1 MLRRGLILAALFL
14 PLSGA
19 TAQEVRQEAA
29 DEAAIRRGEY
39 VFNAGGCY
47 GCHTDVKGKGAPLAG
62 GRRLKTPFGDFIG
75 PNITPD
81 PDHGIGGWTLADFTR
96 ALREGVSPAGDP
108 YYPAFPYTSFSRM
121 EEEDIADLW
130 AWLQSVEPADTENVG
145 HELDFPYGWR
155 WLTGVWRALYFSP
168 GDFEAGDP
176 SAAVGEDDRGTWERG
191 AYLVRV
197 LGHCGEC
204 HTPRGGLGAM
214 DDDLFLAGNAAG
226 AEEAPVPN
234 ITSDRATGIGDWSLA
249 DIVGYL
255 EIGMDPDGD
264 FAGGAMA
271 EVIDHTTGKLIPAD
285 RRAIAVFLMSLP
297 AVERRITRPPG

>member
-1 MLRRGLILAALFL
+1 MFL
-14 PLSGA
+14 PLAGA
-19 TAQEVRQEAA
+19 TAQEVRQETV
-29 DEAAIRRGEY
+29 DESAVRRGEY
-39 VFNAGGCY
+39 LFNAAGCY

-121 EEEDIADLW
+121 EEADIADLW
-130 AWLQSVEPADTENVG
+130 AWLQTVEPADTENG
-145 HELDFPYGWR
+145 EHELDFPYGWR

-168 GDFEAGDP
+168 GDFEAGAP
-176 SAAVGEDDRGTWERG
+176 SAAVREEDRGTWERG

-197 LGHCGEC
+197 LGHCSEC

-214 DDDLFLAGNAAG
+214 DDDLFLAGNATG
-226 AEEAPVPN
+226 AEETPVPN
-234 ITSDRATGIGDWSLA
+234 ITPDRATGIGGWSLA
-249 DIVGYL
+249 DIEGYL

-271 EVIDHTTGKLIPAD
+271 EVIDHTTGKLTPAD
-285 RRAIAVFLMSLP
+285 RRAIAVFLVSIP
-297 AVERRITRPPG
+297 AIERRIARPPG

>member
-1 MLRRGLILAALFL
+1 MLAALFL

-19 TAQEVRQEAA
+19 TAQEMGQEPV

-39 VFNAGGCY
+39 LFSASGCY

-62 GRRLKTPFGDFIG
+62 GRRLKTPFGDFFG

-81 PDHGIGGWTLADFTR
+81 PDHGLGGWTLADFTR

-121 EEEDIADLW
+121 EAEDIADLW
-130 AWLQSVEPADTENVG
+130 AWLQTVEPADTENVE

-155 WLTGVWRALYFSP
+155 WLTGIWRALYFAP
-168 GDFEAGDP
+168 GDFNAGDP
-176 SAAVGEDDRGTWERG
+176 PATVKAEDGETWRRG
-191 AYLVRV
+191 AYLARV

-214 DDDLFLAGNAAG
+214 DEDIFLAGNPAG
-226 AEEAPVPN
+226 PEGAPVPN
-234 ITSDRATGIGDWSLA
+234 ITPDRATGIGGWSPA

-271 EVIDHTTGKLIPAD
+271 EVIDHTTGKLTPAD
-285 RRAIAVFLMSLP
+285 RRAIAVFLKSLP
-297 AVERRITRPPG
+297 AIERKITRPPG